1 MPSSRTLSK
10 ACLSASRLPNRL
22 SLSLSLQNPTLGIS
36 AARSISSSPQNGSS
50 SIMGT
55 VDTFATLAFAPIVG
69 MAWLFEQLDAGGI
82 EG

>member
-10 ACLSASRLPNRL
+10 ACLSASRLPNR
-22 SLSLSLQNPTLGIS
+22 LSLSLQNPTLGIS